1 VSLVRIETGKLC
13 TENCN
18 SGNGKVGL
26 DLTFPK
32 LVTVNTMMFSWFYG
46 ERSEG
51 LRDVYIISPADRSG
65 RR

>member
-1 VSLVRIETGKLC
+1 MSLVRTETGKLS

-32 LVTVNTMMFSWFYG
+32 LVAVNTVMFSWFYG
-46 ERSEG
+46 ERKEG
-51 LRDVYIISPADRSG
+51 LHDVYIISPADRSG